1 MLADPHDPDA
11 QQLREHLE
19 SCHDCN
25 LFSERLL
32 RFESRLERA
41 LRVAVPPGAAVPSE
55 VAVPPGV
62 AVPSEVA
69 VPPQVAVPSQVSLPA
84 EMPAPA
90 EVHLAADNV
99 VPLRAKSP
107 RAAYRKGWLAMAAS
121 VLLAV
126 VVAGG
131 LWLSAPGPSLAA
143 DVVTHM
149 RGEPQAWRR
158 TDVPVQDS
166 QLETVL
172 RDSHLRLGAGSGIVS
187 YANSC
192 DFRGH
197 QVPHLVVQT
206 ESGPVTVMVLIHEQ
220 VPKPVQFDEQG
231 YRGVIVPVAGHGS
244 LAVLTRGSAAD
255 LETIEHI
262 AHRVLDSIA
271 WTG

>member
-1 MLADPHDPDA
+1 MMDCAHFRRSMLADPRDPDA
-11 QQLREHLE
+11 QLREHRE

-41 LRVAVPPGAAVPSE
+41 LRVALPPEVPLPTGVP
-55 VAVPPGV
+55 
-62 AVPSEVA
+62 
-69 VPPQVAVPSQVSLPA
+69 LP
-84 EMPAPA
+84 
-90 EVHLAADNV
+90 ADNV
-99 VPLRAKSP
+99 VPLRARSP
-107 RAAYRKGWLAMAAS
+107 RAVHRKGWLAMAAS

-149 RGEPQAWRR
+149 REEPQAWRR
-158 TDVPVQDS
+158 TDVPVQGS
-166 QLETVL
+166 RLETVL
-172 RDSHLRLGAGSGIVS
+172 RDSHLRLGTGSGIVS

-244 LAVLTRGSAAD
+244 LAVLTRGSATD
-255 LETIEHI
+255 LQTIEGI
-262 AHRVLDSIA
+262 ARRVLDSII

>member
-1 MLADPHDPDA
+1 MMDCAHFRRSMLADPRDPDA
-11 QQLREHLE
+11 QLREHRE

-41 LRVAVPPGAAVPSE
+41 LRVALPPEVPLPTGVP
-55 VAVPPGV
+55 
-62 AVPSEVA
+62 
-69 VPPQVAVPSQVSLPA
+69 LP
-84 EMPAPA
+84 
-90 EVHLAADNV
+90 ADNV
-99 VPLRAKSP
+99 VPLRARSP
-107 RAAYRKGWLAMAAS
+107 RAVHRKGWLAMAAS

-149 RGEPQAWRR
+149 REEPQAWRR
-158 TDVPVQDS
+158 TDVPVQGS

-172 RDSHLRLGAGSGIVS
+172 RDSHLRLGAGTGTGVVS

-192 DFRGH
+192 GFRGH

-206 ESGPVTVMVLIHEQ
+206 EAGPVTVMVLVHEQ
-220 VPKPVQFDEQG
+220 VSKPVHFDEQG

-244 LAVLTRGSAAD
+244 LAVLTRGSATD
-255 LETIEHI
+255 LQTIEHI
-262 AHRVLDSIA
+262 ARRVLDSIV